1 MKLNKNDINNL
12 IDLIDEW
19 ENAEGLGCKE
29 LNENEVGFNHK
40 RLINFKKRLKK
51 NESIFKKNESMF
63 DFKKRLKK
71 EININA

>member
-29 LNENEVGFNHK
+29 LNQNEVGFNHE
-40 RLINFKKRLKK
+40 RLIN
-51 NESIFKKNESMF
+51 
-63 DFKKRLKK
+63 FKKRLKK

>member
-12 IDLIDEW
+12 MDLIDEW

-29 LNENEVGFNHK
+29 LNEDEVGFNDE
-40 RLINFKKRLKK
+40 RLIN
-51 NESIFKKNESMF
+51 
-63 DFKKRLKK
+63 FKKRLKK

>member
-19 ENAEGLGCKE
+19 EHAEGLGCKE
-29 LNENEVGFNHK
+29 LNEDEVGFNYE
-40 RLINFKKRLKK
+40 RLIN
-51 NESIFKKNESMF
+51 
-63 DFKKRLKK
+63 FKKRLKK

>member
-19 ENAEGLGCKE
+19 ENAESLGPKE
-29 LNENEVGFNHK
+29 LKNNEIGFNEK

-51 NESIFKKNESMF
+51 NETI
-63 DFKKRLKK
+63 
-71 EININA
+71 